1 MAQTETSEILMETR
15 RLRYFVTIV
24 DSGTITRAAEL
35 LHLAQPALSQH
46 VSALESEFKQQLLV
60 RSRRGIVPTAAGRS
74 LYRYA
79 QSILRLETEA
89 HQEIN
94 SELSSPS
101 GTVTIGLAPYSL
113 ASSLT
118 IPILQTIRSHYPR
131 IVLRIVE
138 TLTVIHSQAIRMG
151 QIDAALVYDPG
162 PIRGVKFDRISTD
175 PLVLVTPADLE
186 VPGASEEEVPIS
198 ALADFEFIL
207 PTRTHTLR
215 NLMEQTLSRAGLELK
230 VLIEMEHSRP
240 LRDAVALGL
249 GVTVL
254 PRPAAEA
261 RFHGNEFSLR
271 RITDPEL
278 TAGFALATPDHEPMS
293 AAADAV
299 VQTLREMLLGPEGPW
314 TGTDEGE

>member
-1 MAQTETSEILMETR
+1 MAPTETSEILMETR

-79 QSILRLETEA
+79 QSILRLESEA
-89 HQEIN
+89 HHEIN
-94 SELSSPS
+94 SEVSSPS

-113 ASSLT
+113 ASSLA
-118 IPILQTIRSHYPR
+118 IPILQAVRSRYPR
-131 IVLRIVE
+131 VVMRIVE

-151 QIDAALVYDPG
+151 QIDAALVFDPG
-162 PIRGVKFDRISTD
+162 PVRGVNFDRISTD
-175 PLVLVTPADLE
+175 PLVLVTPSDLE
-186 VPGASEEEVPIS
+186 VPGASEDEVPLS

-207 PTRTHTLR
+207 PVRTHTLR
-215 NLMEQTLSRAGLELK
+215 SLMEQTLSRAGLELK

-240 LRDAVALGL
+240 LTEAVALGL
-249 GVTVL
+249 GLTVL
-254 PRPAAEA
+254 PLPAAQA
-261 RFHGNEFSLR
+261 RFRGEEFRLR
-271 RITDPEL
+271 RITNPEL
-278 TAGFALATPDHEPMS
+278 TVGFALATPDHEPLS

-314 TGTDEGE
+314 TGTDDAD